1 MSDNIDLEDFEDE
14 IGIANKPVKN
24 TEGYVKARL
33 VKMRPDTIKHK
44 KKRSSREYGDDLT
57 QKCIKFS
64 FLVDGLVE
72 PIHMSK
78 ITGTNIS
85 VEPTHTVAKGRGK
98 KKEKPEYNA
107 FTEMCL
113 KLGILTEEDLT
124 KEHKA
129 LLDKIKKAML
139 TISEENPIE
148 VKTKLMSVDKVDG
161 DLETIDVR
169 SLKLAKSNNSN
180 IDKKK

>member
-1 MSDNIDLEDFEDE
+1 MSDSIDLEDFEDE
-14 IGIANKPVKN
+14 IGIANKPVKD
-24 TEGYVKARL
+24 TEGYVNAKL

-113 KLGILTEEDLT
+113 KLGVLLEEDLK
-124 KEHKA
+124 KEHKN
-129 LLDKIKKAML
+129 LLDKLKKAMI
-139 TISEENPIE
+139 TISEEKPIH
-148 VKTKLMSVDKVDG
+148 VKTKLMSVEKVEG

-169 SLKLAKSNNSN
+169 SLKLVKQAAKD
-180 IDKKK
+180 DKKK